1 MLQSETS
8 TKTSAHISV
17 VIPVLNEAASLLEL
31 VERTD
36 TILKKL
42 TPKYEILVV
51 DDGST
56 DESALVLRE
65 LAKRYP
71 ALRVVRF
78 RRNYGKAAAL
88 SEGFSRARG
97 EYLITL
103 DGDLQDAPEEIPR
116 FVACLEGGVE
126 VVCGWKQNRQDP
138 VNRLVGSRL
147 FNAGTRLLT
156 GLKLHDM
163 NCGMKGYHR
172 QVVQEMRLYGEM
184 HRFIPVIA
192 RNRGFTVEELPIK
205 HFPRKHGRSRYG
217 WSRPLSGLFDLI
229 TLLMLGRYTHKPLHF
244 FGLIGTASTTIGV
257 LIVLFMSINWF
268 QGEWIGNR
276 PLFLVGIFFLLTGM
290 QFIFFGLLAELM
302 IFLSDRRED
311 CGIAEVLNEDLHKDL
326 VAESSAETPRQK
338 SLEAAPEKIPNDAT
352 AIIHTEEHR
361 GETPANGDRLH
372 PAA

>member
-8 TKTSAHISV
+8 TKISAPISV
-17 VIPVLNEAASLLEL
+17 VIPALNEAASLVEL

-36 TILKKL
+36 TTLKKL
-42 TPKYEILVV
+42 AQTYEIIIV

-56 DESALVLRE
+56 DESGAVLRE
-65 LAKRYP
+65 LAKRC
-71 ALRVVRF
+71 AILRVVRF

-97 EYLITL
+97 DYLVTL

-116 FVACLEGGVE
+116 FIKCLEGGMD
-126 VVCGWKQNRQDP
+126 VVCGWKQNRQDS
-138 VNRLVGSRL
+138 VDRVIGSHL
-147 FNAGTRLLT
+147 FNAGIRLLT

-163 NCGMKGYHR
+163 NCGMKAYHR
-172 QVVQEMRLYGEM
+172 RVVQELRLYGEM

-192 RNRGFTVEELPIK
+192 RNRGFTFNEIPIT
-205 HFPRKHGRSRYG
+205 HFARKHGRSRYG
-217 WSRPLSGLFDLI
+217 WSRSLSGLFDLI

-244 FGLIGTASTTIGV
+244 FGLVGMTSTTIGM
-257 LIVLFMSINWF
+257 LIVLFLSINWF

-302 IFLSDRRED
+302 IFVSARRED
-311 CGIAEVLNEDLHKDL
+311 CGIAEVLNEEQT
-326 VAESSAETPRQK
+326 AELNEERAEQTP
-338 SLEAAPEKIPNDAT
+338 SGVAPEKYVKRSTQTKPRP
-352 AIIHTEEHR
+352 TEIV
-361 GETPANGDRLH
+361 
-372 PAA
+372 